1 MDALYFSF
9 VDLLVLAV
17 IGISAVFAAWRGFV
31 QESLSIF
38 AWAAAA
44 FAALYFGPS
53 VVPLLEGEMSEWV
66 AIVAG
71 YAGVFLVVVIPLSF
85 MSYRF
90 SENVRRSPI
99 HALDRALGFFFG
111 IVRGLVIVGAV
122 YLVFTVM
129 VPIRS
134 QPSWVTSARLLP
146 VVQSS
151 GEVLLALIPDQKLN
165 KAGHASAA
173 ARAER
178 KPAGRDA
185 AGGAQS
191 AHTKKTPK
199 KTYGAKERRALD
211 KLIEATADGGGK
223 KP

>member
-1 MDALYFSF
+1 MDALSFTF

-17 IGISAVFAAWRGFV
+17 ITVSAVFAAWRGFV

-53 VVPLLEGEMSEWV
+53 AVPLLEGAMSEWA

-90 SENVRRSPI
+90 SENVRRSPV

-111 IVRGLVIVGAV
+111 IARGLVIVGAV
-122 YLVFTVM
+122 YLVFSVI
-129 VPIRS
+129 VPIPR
-134 QPSWVTSARLLP
+134 QPSWITKARLLP
-146 VVQSS
+146 LIQSS
-151 GEVLLALIPDQKLN
+151 GEVLLALLPDQQLRT
-165 KAGHASAA
+165 ATQTSEPAQPR
-173 ARAER
+173 ARPR
-178 KPAGRDA
+178 GQDA
-185 AGGAQS
+185 AHDAQT
-191 AHTKKTPK
+191 AQTGKAKK
-199 KTYGAKERRALD
+199 KTYGAKDRRALD
-211 KLIEATADGGGK
+211 RLIEVTADGGGK

>member
-1 MDALYFSF
+1 MDALNFSF

-17 IGISAVFAAWRGFV
+17 IAVSAVFAAWRGFV

-53 VVPLLEGEMSEWV
+53 VVPLLEGAMSEWA

-90 SENVRRSPI
+90 SENVRRSPV

-122 YLVFTVM
+122 YLVFSVV
-129 VPIRS
+129 VPIPR
-134 QPSWVTSARLLP
+134 QPTWVTKARLLP
-146 VVQSS
+146 LIQSS
-151 GEVLLALIPDQKLN
+151 GEVLLALLPDQQMKTAGPAPEATHP
-165 KAGHASAA
+165 KARPQGQ
-173 ARAER
+173 
-178 KPAGRDA
+178 DA
-185 AGGAQS
+185 AHNAQT
-191 AHTKKTPK
+191 AQTGKPKK

-211 KLIEATADGGGK
+211 KLIEATADGSGK